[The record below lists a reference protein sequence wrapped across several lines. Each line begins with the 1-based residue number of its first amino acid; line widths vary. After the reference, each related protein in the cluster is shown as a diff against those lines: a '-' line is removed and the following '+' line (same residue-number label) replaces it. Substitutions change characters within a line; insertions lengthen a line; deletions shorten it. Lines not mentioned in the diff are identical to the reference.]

1 MAHPAL
7 SATYQLTVCQMY
19 IGRFAPSPTGPL
31 HFGSL
36 IAAVASYCEAKTHH
50 GQWLVRMEDLD
61 KPREAKGAASTILQ
75 QLEAF
80 GFEWDGA
87 VLYQSQRTSYYADAL
102 EILNNRHQTY
112 PCTCTR
118 KEIADSTSH
127 MGIDGLIYP
136 GTCLKYAI
144 KANVP
149 VAWRIKTAAQIIT
162 FNDAIQGKICQN
174 LKEDIGDFILK
185 RADGL
190 FAYQLAVVVDD
201 AAQGITHVVRGA
213 DLLDSTPRQIY
224 LQQLLNYSTPN
235 YAHVPVACNDAGEK
249 LSKQTLASPLDTSKT
264 VINLIAAFNFLGQ
277 SVPSDLANEDK
288 DAIWHWALRNW
299 QLSKIAK
306 AKALKL
312 AVS

>member
-1 MAHPAL
+1 
-7 SATYQLTVCQMY
+7 MY

-36 IAAVASYCEAKTHH
+36 IAAVASYCEARTQQGK
-50 GQWLVRMEDLD
+50 WLLRMEDLD
-61 KPREAKGAASTILQ
+61 KPREVKGAADTILQ

-80 GFEWDGA
+80 GFEWDDT

-102 EILNNRHQTY
+102 EILNSRLLTY

-118 KEIADSTSH
+118 KEIADSSSSA
-127 MGIDGLIYP
+127 GIDGLIYP
-136 GTCLKYAI
+136 GTCLKQPI
-144 KANVP
+144 KVNVP
-149 VAWRIKTAAQIIT
+149 AAWRIKTQSQTIS
-162 FNDAIQGKICQN
+162 FNDAIQGKISQN
-174 LKEDIGDFILK
+174 IKQDIGDFIIK

-201 AAQGITHVVRGA
+201 AAQGITHIVRGA

-224 LQQLLNYSTPN
+224 LQQLLNYPTPH

-264 VINLIAAFNFLGQ
+264 TINLIQALNFLGQ
-277 SVPSDLANEDK
+277 SVPPDLANEDK
-288 DAIWHWALRNW
+288 DTIWQWALDNW
-299 QLSKIAK
+299 QLCRIAK
-306 AKALKL
+306 TKALKL
-312 AVS
+312 ASA